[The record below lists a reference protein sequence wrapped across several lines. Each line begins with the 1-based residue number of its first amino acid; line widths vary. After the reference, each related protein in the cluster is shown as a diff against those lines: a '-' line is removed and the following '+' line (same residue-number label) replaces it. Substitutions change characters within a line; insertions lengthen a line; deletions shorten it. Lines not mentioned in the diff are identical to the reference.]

1 MWHLPKQLAWF
12 GVGGFIGFIVDAGV
26 VQLLVSKFDVDP
38 YVGRLFSFVCAA
50 TATWLFNRHF
60 TFHHRGGYTL
70 FGEWSRYLVA
80 MSAGFALNYMA
91 YALVVYFSSFVQAW
105 PAIGVAVGSLPGS
118 AVNFLG
124 ARQWVFSKTRRAA
137 AGQSGRHPENMR

>member
-12 GVGGFIGFIVDAGV
+12 GIGGFVGFLVDAGV

-38 YVGRLFSFVCAA
+38 YVGRLFSFLCAA

-60 TFHHRGGYTL
+60 TFKRRGDYGL
-70 FGEWSRYLVA
+70 FGEWSRYIVA
-80 MSAGFALNYMA
+80 MSAGFALNFA
-91 YALVVYFSSFVQAW
+91 TYAAVVYFSHFVQAW
-105 PAIGVAVGSLPGS
+105 PAIGVAAGSLPGS

-124 ARQWVFSKTRRAA
+124 ARQWVFSDARKPAPAASVDDSKTV
-137 AGQSGRHPENMR
+137 S